1 MQNDLSSSSSSS
13 FICLYIY
20 KNIFKRKI
28 KQIIIVIIH
37 SKLLGE
43 ETSRNHKA
51 YRRGHLDITIL
62 SKISAAKECGRN

>member
-1 MQNDLSSSSSSS
+1 LGCSSSSS
-13 FICLYIY
+13 FVCLYIY
-20 KNIFKRKI
+20 KKFKRK
-28 KQIIIVIIH
+28 KKIIIIIIIIIIYG
-37 SKLLGE
+37 KLLGE